1 MTINHTKP
9 KKFVWV
15 TDNTGNKFICPI
27 EALKDPKHATEDE
40 LKECVDDALVAG
52 GDIGD

>member
-1 MTINHTKP
+1 MTIDHTKP

-15 TDNTGNKFICPI
+15 KDEAGNKFICPI
-27 EALKDPKHATEDE
+27 EALKDPKDASEDE
-40 LKECVDDALVAG
+40 LKECVNDATVG